1 MFLRKIGFSQ
11 SRQKHAAGLIVF
23 RLSWVG
29 TRGAGYTVG
38 TGAIKENLMPGRPE
52 ALWGLRCYQR
62 RASPK
67 VKNLATGIAMEV
79 IMMSLARN
87 LVAGCLTGNL
97 YRLQPFLFHQI
108 LDVPIDRGN
117 SEAAMMKPGGFQS
130 LVRRQRPICIEEC
143 LTNRRLL
150 FCIALLHR

>member
-1 MFLRKIGFSQ
+1 
-11 SRQKHAAGLIVF
+11 
-23 RLSWVG
+23 
-29 TRGAGYTVG
+29 
-38 TGAIKENLMPGRPE
+38 MPGRPE
-52 ALWGLRCYQR
+52 ALWKLRRYR
-62 RASPK
+62 RHASPK
-67 VKNLATGIAMEV
+67 VKNFATGIAMEV

-97 YRLQPFLFHQI
+97 YRLQPFLFHEI
-108 LDVPIDRGN
+108 LNVSIDCGD

-150 FCIALLHR
+150 FCIAPLHR